1 MYMCLYANKVVQ
13 DMNKP
18 KIVFIV
24 NSIQKQRCIKRIQE
38 FVDNGYAVSAYGFS
52 RKSIIQN
59 QSKDF
64 SIEIIGEFPNSMSY
78 WRRLQLM
85 IRGIYKVIRKHRQE
99 SVVFYYFGLDIAL
112 LSTFMNKKPYI
123 YEESDLAHTY
133 IKNKFLYNIL
143 EKYDKKIVLK
153 SFETAFTSEGFYK
166 YHFGNTKYDNISIIP
181 NKINKQVSD
190 LHTHVKKKIDISKLV
205 IAFVGGARFNSIYN
219 FSKVYAENFPQH
231 ELHFFGNPTSLH
243 DKFESL
249 KNYSNVFFHGPF
261 RNPDDLPVIY
271 SKIDMVLSAYDVEF
285 DNVRYAEPN
294 KIYESIYF
302 RTPIIVSKG
311 TFLSDKVSHLNIG
324 FSIDPFNEE
333 EIISFVNGLTLDSI
347 ESKLL
352 SLRSIPNE
360 EAIDSNDEFFHKI
373 ENRYNNI

>member
-1 MYMCLYANKVVQ
+1 
-13 DMNKP
+13 MNKP
-18 KIVFIV
+18 KVVFIV

-59 QSKDF
+59 QSNDF
-64 SIEIIGEFPNSMSY
+64 SIEIIGEFPNSMGY
-78 WRRLQLM
+78 WRRLRLM
-85 IRGIYKVIRKHRQE
+85 VRGIYKVVRKYRQE
-99 SVVFYYFGLDIAL
+99 QVLFYYFGLDIAL
-112 LSTFMNKKPYI
+112 VSTFINNKPYI

-133 IKNKFLYNIL
+133 IRNKYLFKIL
-143 EKYDKKIVLK
+143 EKYDKRIILK

-166 YHFGNTKYDNISIIP
+166 YHFGNIKYDNISIIP
-181 NKINKQVSD
+181 NRINKQVSD
-190 LHTHVKKKIDISKLV
+190 LYIPDKKEINVNNLV
-205 IAFVGGARFNSIYN
+205 VAFVGGARFKSIYT
-219 FSKVYAENFPQH
+219 FSKVFAENFPHH

-249 KNYSNVFFHGPF
+249 KSHPNVFFHGPF

-271 SKIDMVLSAYDVEF
+271 SKIDMVLSTYDVEF

-311 TFLSDKVSHLNIG
+311 TFLSDKVSQLNIG
-324 FSIDPFNEE
+324 FSIDPLNEQ
-333 EIISFVNGLTLDSI
+333 EIINFVNGLTLESI
-347 ESKLL
+347 QSKLF
-352 SLRSIPNE
+352 SIRSIPKE
-360 EAIDSNDEFFHKI
+360 EAIDSNDEFFRKI
-373 ENRYNNI
+373 ANRYNNI

>member
-1 MYMCLYANKVVQ
+1 
-13 DMNKP
+13 MNKP
-18 KIVFIV
+18 KIVFII
-24 NSIQKQRCIKRIQE
+24 NSIQNQRCTKRIQE
-38 FVDNGYAVSAYGFS
+38 FVDNGYSVSAYGFN
-52 RKSIIQN
+52 RKSVVHIQP
-59 QSKDF
+59 KDF
-64 SIEIIGEFPNSMSY
+64 FIKIIGEFPNTMSY

-85 IRGIYKVIRKHRQE
+85 IRGIYKVIRKHRHE
-99 SVVFYYFGLDIAL
+99 KVLFYYFGLDIAL
-112 LSTFMNKKPYI
+112 LSTFLNNKPYI

-133 IKNKFLYNIL
+133 IKNKFLFNIL

-166 YHFGNTKYDNISIIP
+166 YHFGNTKYSNISIIP
-181 NKINKQVSD
+181 NKINKQISD
-190 LHTHVKKKIDISKLV
+190 LPTYVKKKIDINKLV

-219 FSKVYAENFPQH
+219 FSKVYVENFPQH
-231 ELHFFGNPTSLH
+231 ELHFFGNPISLH

-249 KNYSNVFFHGPF
+249 KSYSNVFFHGPF
-261 RNPDDLPVIY
+261 KNPDDLPGIY
-271 SKIDMVLSAYDVEF
+271 SSIDLVLSTYDVDF

-311 TFLSDKVSHLNIG
+311 TFLSHKVSKLNIG
-324 FSIDPFNEE
+324 FSIDPLDEQ
-333 EIISFVNGLTLDSI
+333 EIIDFVNGLSLELI

-352 SLRSIPNE
+352 SIRSIPKE
-360 EAIDSNDEFFHKI
+360 EAIDSNNEFFSKI